1 METVGLRG
9 AIVAGTARSGA
20 ARRAGWRNA
29 ALGSLLSAVAA
40 LGLVGCA
47 SAAPAGPGPVVAPVQ
62 SEPSRS
68 VGEVHKRGTGKLI
81 AEVGPRGGTLELS
94 NGARLSIPPGALS
107 EVVEITLAEG
117 AHTTAFSNHEYERPI
132 GPIVEVSPEVSLN
145 TAALL
150 SVPLGTLPEGFSAS
164 DLSVGVET
172 VASAQRVVQG
182 AATQTRWDYLNAT
195 ASAGR
200 ASAELPALP
209 GYRVQFVVSRSN

>member
-1 METVGLRG
+1 MATQGLRV
-9 AIVAGTARSGA
+9 AIFASAGRRNA
-20 ARRAGWRNA
+20 ALHTGRRNA
-29 ALGSLLSAVAA
+29 ALGTLLGALAA
-40 LGLVGCA
+40 MGFAACA

-62 SEPSRS
+62 AEASRS

-94 NGARLSIPPGALS
+94 NGARLSIPAGALS
-107 EVVEITLAEG
+107 EVVEVTLAEG

-132 GPIVEVSPEVSLN
+132 GPIVEVSPELSLN
-145 TAALL
+145 TAAVL
-150 SVPLGTLPEGFSAS
+150 SVPLGALPEGFSAS

-172 VASAQRVVQG
+172 VAASQRVVQG
-182 AATQTRWDYLNAT
+182 AATQTRWDYLSAT

>member
-1 METVGLRG
+1 MDTTGLRVGMLLG
-9 AIVAGTARSGA
+9 AVWAGGLGA
-20 ARRAGWRNA
+20 CAGR
-29 ALGSLLSAVAA
+29 
-40 LGLVGCA
+40 
-47 SAAPAGPGPVVAPVQ
+47 APAGPAPVVVPRQ
-62 SEPSRS
+62 EEPARS

-94 NGARLSIPPGALS
+94 NGARLSIPAGALS

-117 AHTTAFSNHEYERPI
+117 SHTTAFSNHEYERPI

-145 TAALL
+145 TAAVL
-150 SVPLGTLPEGFSAS
+150 SVPLGVLPEGFSPS

-172 VASAQRVVQG
+172 VAASQRVVQG

-200 ASAELPALP
+200 AAAELPALP